1 MKISSVSMLLLA
13 ATLLI
18 ATRCQQKTC
27 QNPNYIIPYDPID
40 DAFDAGI
47 DFIRGKD
54 QLTALIQNPNQ

>member
-1 MKISSVSMLLLA
+1 MKISLPSLLLLA
-13 ATLLI
+13 TTLLV
-18 ATRCQQKTC
+18 AARCQLQNC

-40 DAFDAGI
+40 TAFDAGI